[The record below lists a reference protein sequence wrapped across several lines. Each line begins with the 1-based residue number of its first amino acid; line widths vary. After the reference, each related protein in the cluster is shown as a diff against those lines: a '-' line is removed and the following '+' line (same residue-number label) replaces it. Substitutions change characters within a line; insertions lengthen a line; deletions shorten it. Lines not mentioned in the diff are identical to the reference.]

1 MSISIHKSA
10 VQNLDSANKWISQEA
25 VMKTLNTT
33 AALLTALTIALAATS
48 ASAQDLLWSKH
59 FGGPYNEKGASCRT
73 TTDSSVV
80 LLGSTYSYGAGDWD
94 IYLLKLNN
102 IGDTVWTRTYGG
114 DSTEYGYDMQVTPD
128 RGFIVV
134 GCTRSSGAGRK
145 DVYLLKLD
153 SLGLLEWSKT
163 FGGSGDDEGL
173 SVRRTFDGGYIVCGT
188 TNSFG
193 HGYTD
198 VYLLKIDASGNLV
211 WSKTYGGAGGDTGS
225 AVRQA
230 PDSGFIII
238 GTTGSFG
245 TGYSSIYAVRA
256 DKNGDSVWATTY
268 GGARADLGYTVENTS
283 DGGFIFGGA
292 TVPTGAGYY
301 DAYLVKTDPT
311 GFVEWENSFG
321 GDKEDMALSIL
332 ELASGDF
339 IVAGKTDSYNAY
351 SKAYLFAVNPIGNMI
366 WSRYYG
372 GDKSDFGQAVIKD
385 PSNDYY
391 MLGYSFSY
399 STGGSDMY
407 LLKIK
412 GDQAT
417 DVNEP
422 LPQELPDG
430 FEIAQNYPN
439 PFNYSTQIEYSIP
452 VRSNVT
458 LTVYNIL
465 GQMVSEFRA
474 DALPAGSYRYEWDG
488 TSENG
493 SPVASGVYL
502 YRFQAGR
509 FSETKKMVLLK

>member
-1 MSISIHKSA
+1 
-10 VQNLDSANKWISQEA
+10 
-25 VMKTLNTT
+25 MKAPKIT
-33 AALLTALTIALAATS
+33 AAILTASVILLAGQS

-73 TTDSSVV
+73 TYDSSIV

-94 IYLLKLNN
+94 IYLIKLTST
-102 IGDTVWTRTYGG
+102 GDTVWTRTFGG

-128 RGFIVV
+128 RGFIVT
-134 GCTRSSGAGRK
+134 GCTRSTGAGKK

-153 SLGLLEWSKT
+153 SLGQLQWSRT
-163 FGGSGDDEGL
+163 FGGAGDDEGL
-173 SVRRTFDGGYIVCGT
+173 SVRQTFDGGYIVCGT
-188 TNSFG
+188 TNSSG

-198 VYLLKIDASGNLV
+198 VYLLKVNASGSLT

-225 AVRQA
+225 AVRQTA
-230 PDSGFIII
+230 DSGFVLV

-245 TGYSSIYAVRA
+245 TGYSSVYAVRT
-256 DKNGDSVWATTY
+256 DKNGDSLWATTY

-311 GFVEWENSFG
+311 GSVEWENNYG
-321 GDKEDMALSIL
+321 GDKEDMAYSIL
-332 ELASGDF
+332 ETASGDF
-339 IVAGKTDSYNAY
+339 IIAGKTDSYNTY
-351 SKAYLFAVNPIGNMI
+351 SKAYLIRVNPIGDPL
-366 WSRYYG
+366 WTRYYG
-372 GDKSDFGQAVIKD
+372 GDKSDFGQSVIED
-385 PSNDYY
+385 PSHDYY

-412 GDQAT
+412 GDEAT

-422 LPQELPDG
+422 IPNQLPDG
-430 FEIAQNYPN
+430 FALEQNYPN

-452 VRSNVT
+452 TRSDVT

-465 GQMVSEFRA
+465 GQRVSEFRA
-474 DALPAGSYRYEWDG
+474 DGLPAGSYRYEWDG
-488 TSENG
+488 AAENG
-493 SPVASGVYL
+493 AAVASGVYL
-502 YRFQAGR
+502 YRLEAGR
-509 FSETKKMVLLK
+509 YAVTKKMVLLK